1 MELSTGNAPFAH
13 VQLVLAHPR
22 HPCWLRKPRLVTQFN
37 LVRASTGNAL
47 GQSRVDRLC
56 RPSLSTVSVSFEAAN
71 ESFRLLVLSVHCVCR
86 GVRLRSLA
94 RHPRLRC
101 IERGGLNM
109 LWLWRARNERPLLE
123 FEVSWGGML
132 VIGGTEAMRWDTL
145 TLKPSQP
152 RTF

>member
-71 ESFRLLVLSVHCVCR
+71 ESFRLLVLNIFQAP
-86 GVRLRSLA
+86 VRPTLDRPRQLEHPGKVVACWRFS
-94 RHPRLRC
+94 RHVEGADRA
-101 IERGGLNM
+101 GGLGVQV
-109 LWLWRARNERPLLE
+109 A
-123 FEVSWGGML
+123 
-132 VIGGTEAMRWDTL
+132 A
-145 TLKPSQP
+145 
-152 RTF
+152 